1 MIMIIIIIIMIIIII
16 ITVYSQIHGN
26 KKKYINKIYKLRTL
40 II

>member
-1 MIMIIIIIIMIIIII
+1 MIIIITMIIIII